1 MESPEKLNDYLRVTS
16 PGVWLLLGTV
26 IALLAGVCIWG
37 VFGTIRATSS
47 AAVVGGEG
55 ETVCY
60 VPASALQGVLRYK
73 QVTVDGQ
80 DLELAPS
87 VLEPQVV
94 STDMDVYVIL
104 AGGLSVGD
112 VVYPIPLAQP
122 LESGVYT
129 GQLLT
134 ETMSPMSLFFN

>member
-1 MESPEKLNDYLRVTS
+1 MSLIIHSVTGLNGWTSRVTKKQMATS
-16 PGVWLLLGTV
+16 
-26 IALLAGVCIWG
+26 
-37 VFGTIRATSS
+37 ATSS